1 MPIIISKDAI
11 SECRDHLLAELIV
24 TGDVVVNSYKYTVQ
38 DLLDMMVAEDK
49 DSVFALV
56 LKDCSEAK
64 AQADRLIALAF
75 DCEVCEEVIEAHLTD
90 GAEDLALERRL
101 EEEYEYDH

>member
-1 MPIIISKDAI
+1 MNDYKYLVSSPEVKRLERKDFMTNAAWDIIGSVIGGACVYYSVIVWLGQIMPIIISKDAI

-49 DSVFALV
+49 VNCLG
-56 LKDCSEAK
+56 
-64 AQADRLIALAF
+64 I
-75 DCEVCEEVIEAHLTD
+75 
-90 GAEDLALERRL
+90 
-101 EEEYEYDH
+101 